1 MYGKIP
7 LKKHDMEQVSSF
19 NLETLHSNEI
29 DNISPR
35 NIHWLPG
42 QMEEISSLEEGT
54 KEQGKSR

>member
-1 MYGKIP
+1 
-7 LKKHDMEQVSSF
+7 MEQVSSF